1 MSFLWFYLNNEGCEL
16 VAHVEVVVVA
26 ARLAAGIDDPLF
38 GVDLQDGLRV
48 LAVLAKNEPKIE
60 IFFVK
65 STEEIKFSSHKMY
78 TKGSNF

>member
-48 LAVLAKNEPKIE
+48 LAVLAKNEPEIE
-60 IFFVK
+60 K
-65 STEEIKFSSHKMY
+65 KLLKQLKRY
-78 TKGSNF
+78 N

>member
-1 MSFLWFYLNNEGCEL
+1 

-48 LAVLAKNEPKIE
+48 LAVLAKNEPE
-60 IFFVK
+60 INFFLT
-65 STEEIKFSSHKMY
+65 TEEIY
-78 TKGSNF
+78 I